1 MISNIA
7 YKSISIPDDKL
18 VYHQDLVSTS
28 TTYQTTGREKKQEK
42 KKEEEKEKMSI
53 KQWKTPLEG
62 IDSLQLTETP
72 MPTPGTDEVLV
83 EIHAVSLNYRDVE
96 GMSHS
101 PTR

>member
-1 MISNIA
+1 MYIYNLSNNG
-7 YKSISIPDDKL
+7 K
-18 VYHQDLVSTS
+18 
-28 TTYQTTGREKKQEK
+28 REKAAEK
-42 KKEEEKEKMSI
+42 KKKKKKTKMSI

-96 GMSHS
+96 GMSH
-101 PTR
+101 PRTR